1 MCAEHLTFF
10 PLENIDL
17 KGREHKN
24 IYFVTLAIKITDK
37 DLKWG
42 HRNKENSFQ
51 DRVVNDYFSNFLL
64 GCVLKNKN
72 EI

>member
-10 PLENIDL
+10 PSENFDL

-37 DLKWG
+37 DLK
-42 HRNKENSFQ
+42 
-51 DRVVNDYFSNFLL
+51 
-64 GCVLKNKN
+64 
-72 EI
+72 